1 GRVGAHGCGGRHGL
15 IRWVVSAGPTR
26 EGIMGQWQAMH
37 RDTGRHIGTPRTAS
51 REEME
56 DRAARL
62 PGVVWYN
69 LASGDVADVVYAPYS
84 ARDRFLSEAARGAIP
99 GVA

>member
-1 GRVGAHGCGGRHGL
+1 M
-15 IRWVVSAGPTR
+15 
-26 EGIMGQWQAMH
+26 EEWQAMH

-62 PGVVWYN
+62 PGVVWYS
-69 LASGDVADVVYAPYS
+69 LTSGTVVYAPYS
-84 ARDRFLSEAARGAIP
+84 ARGRF
-99 GVA
+99 

>member
-1 GRVGAHGCGGRHGL
+1 M
-15 IRWVVSAGPTR
+15 
-26 EGIMGQWQAMH
+26 EEWQAMH

-62 PGVVWYN
+62 PGVVWYC
-69 LASGDVADVVYAPYS
+69 LTSGDVGDVVYAPYS
-84 ARDRFLSEAARGAIP
+84 ARDRWLAELRG
-99 GVA
+99 

>member
-1 GRVGAHGCGGRHGL
+1 MTTAGSPGGRPNGSPHGKRQSGSSGRV
-15 IRWVVSAGPTR
+15 SDM
-26 EGIMGQWQAMH
+26 EQWQAMH

-62 PGVVWYN
+62 PGVVWYR
-69 LASGDVADVVYAPYS
+69 LGTSGDVVYAPYS

-99 GVA
+99 DVA

>member
-1 GRVGAHGCGGRHGL
+1 M
-15 IRWVVSAGPTR
+15 
-26 EGIMGQWQAMH
+26 EEWQAMH

-62 PGVVWYN
+62 PGVVWYS
-69 LASGDVADVVYAPYS
+69 LTSGTVVYAPYS
-84 ARDRFLSEAARGAIP
+84 ARGRFLSEAARGAIP
-99 GVA
+99 DVA